1 MRRRQLLL
9 LKRQKQELLA
19 CMQVLLVDLL
29 LQWSKKQLRRLLPVN
44 YRNGG
49 RIVLLGNQLQLLSPQ
64 ISDAAGGP

>member
-1 MRRRQLLL
+1 MLRQ
-9 LKRQKQELLA
+9 
-19 CMQVLLVDLL
+19 QVLGLMQRMLVDLL
-29 LQWSKKQLRRLLPVN
+29 LMSKKQLPLQLPVN